1 MNKSSDIVL
10 EVKDLG
16 VSFEDQEAIG
26 KIDLSVARGE
36 FIAILGPSGCGK
48 STLLNVLSGL
58 LPPTRGTVSV
68 EGRRMYGPES
78 EAPHVGYVFQE
89 HRLLPWRSVKKNL
102 ELVLAASSVSRQLWD
117 DKINDILEIL
127 HISRYKDSWPLRLS
141 GGERQRVSIAR
152 ALLVEPS
159 YVMMDEPFSTL
170 DELTARTLRQELI
183 DIWQRTG
190 ATIVFVTH
198 SIREATF
205 LADRIIILTRG
216 PANVDDNYSVPIDRP
231 RDYED
236 PRIGQVEAEIVKRVL
251 GVWELEKT

>member
-1 MNKSSDIVL
+1 
-10 EVKDLG
+10 
-16 VSFEDQEAIG
+16 
-26 KIDLSVARGE
+26 
-36 FIAILGPSGCGK
+36 
-48 STLLNVLSGL
+48 
-58 LPPTRGTVSV
+58 
-68 EGRRMYGPES
+68 MYGPES

-205 LADRIIILTRG
+205 LADRIIFLTRG
-216 PANVDDNYSVPIDRP
+216 PANVDDSYSVPIGRP

>member
-26 KIDLSVARGE
+26 KIDLSVVRGE

-58 LPPTRGTVSV
+58 LPPTRGTISA

-117 DKINDILEIL
+117 DKINAILEIL

-190 ATIVFVTH
+190 ATIIFVTH

-216 PANVDDNYSVPIDRP
+216 PANVDDSYSVPIDRP

>member
-68 EGRRMYGPES
+68 VGRRMYGPES

-170 DELTARTLRQELI
+170 DELTARTLSQ
-183 DIWQRTG
+183 
-190 ATIVFVTH
+190 
-198 SIREATF
+198 
-205 LADRIIILTRG
+205 
-216 PANVDDNYSVPIDRP
+216 
-231 RDYED
+231 
-236 PRIGQVEAEIVKRVL
+236 
-251 GVWELEKT
+251 

>member
-1 MNKSSDIVL
+1 
-10 EVKDLG
+10 
-16 VSFEDQEAIG
+16 
-26 KIDLSVARGE
+26 
-36 FIAILGPSGCGK
+36 
-48 STLLNVLSGL
+48 
-58 LPPTRGTVSV
+58 
-68 EGRRMYGPES
+68 MYGAES
-78 EAPHVGYVFQE
+78 AAPHVGYVFQE

-216 PANVDDNYSVPIDRP
+216 PANVDDSYSVPIGRP

-236 PRIGQVEAEIVKRVL
+236 PRIGLVEEEIVKRVL

>member
-1 MNKSSDIVL
+1 
-10 EVKDLG
+10 
-16 VSFEDQEAIG
+16 
-26 KIDLSVARGE
+26 
-36 FIAILGPSGCGK
+36 
-48 STLLNVLSGL
+48 
-58 LPPTRGTVSV
+58 
-68 EGRRMYGPES
+68 MYGPES

-236 PRIGQVEAEIVKRVL
+236 PLIGQVEAEIVKRVL
-251 GVWELEKT
+251 GVWELGKT

>member
-1 MNKSSDIVL
+1 MNKNSEIVL
-10 EVKDLG
+10 HVEDLG
-16 VSFEDQEAIG
+16 VSFGGLEAIA
-26 KIDLSVARGE
+26 KIDISVARGE

-68 EGRRMYGPES
+68 EGRPMYRPES

-89 HRLLPWRSVKKNL
+89 HRLLPWRTVKQNL
-102 ELVLAASSVSRQLWD
+102 ELVLASSKVPQDRWD
-117 DKINDILEIL
+117 DNIDNILETL

-152 ALLVEPS
+152 ALLVEPA

-183 DIWQRTG
+183 EIWQRTG
-190 ATIVFVTH
+190 TTIVFVTH

-205 LADRIIILTRG
+205 LADRIVILTRG
-216 PANVDDNYSVPIDRP
+216 PALVDDSYTVPIDRP
-231 RDYED
+231 RTYED
-236 PRIGQVEAEIVKRVL
+236 PRIGQIEAEIVERVL
-251 GVWELEKT
+251 SVWEPEKK